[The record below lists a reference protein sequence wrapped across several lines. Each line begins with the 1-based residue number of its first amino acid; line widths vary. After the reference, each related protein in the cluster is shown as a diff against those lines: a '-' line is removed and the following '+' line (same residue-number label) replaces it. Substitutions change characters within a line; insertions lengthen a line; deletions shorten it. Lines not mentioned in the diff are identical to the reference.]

1 MPLTEFYFFNQ
12 KDKKLNLTKPS
23 SKTLHPIKTN
33 YYYYSISF
41 SLKPITKK
49 MNTRSQ
55 TRANREA
62 AQRHVENYLASVR
75 AKKETTKKAT
85 TATAIETPQ
94 KQPEAT
100 EPQINAPTKKPRALL
115 PKSTGYRTRLSTG
128 AIERKKLNVNLSDEF
143 DAEFF
148 DDASKA
154 WNENKTKLG
163 NGMYS
168 YIITRSA
175 SKVLKK

>member
-1 MPLTEFYFFNQ
+1 
-12 KDKKLNLTKPS
+12 
-23 SKTLHPIKTN
+23 
-33 YYYYSISF
+33 
-41 SLKPITKK
+41 

-62 AQRHVENYLASVR
+62 AQRHVENYLASIR
-75 AKKETTKKAT
+75 SKKEATKKAT
-85 TATAIETPQ
+85 TETPQ

-100 EPQINAPTKKPRALL
+100 EPQVNAPTKKTRTPP

-154 WNENKTKLG
+154 WNENKTRLG

-168 YIITRSA
+168 YIVTRTRSA
-175 SKVLKK
+175 AAASKALNK

>member
-1 MPLTEFYFFNQ
+1 
-12 KDKKLNLTKPS
+12 
-23 SKTLHPIKTN
+23 
-33 YYYYSISF
+33 
-41 SLKPITKK
+41 

-75 AKKETTKKAT
+75 SKKAT
-85 TATAIETPQ
+85 TATETPQ

-100 EPQINAPTKKPRALL
+100 EPQVNAPTKKARTPP
-115 PKSTGYRTRLSTG
+115 PKHTGYRTRLSTG
-128 AIERKKLNVNLSDEF
+128 AIERKKLNVDLSDEF

-168 YIITRSA
+168 YIITRST
-175 SKVLKK
+175 SKALKK

>member
-1 MPLTEFYFFNQ
+1 
-12 KDKKLNLTKPS
+12 
-23 SKTLHPIKTN
+23 
-33 YYYYSISF
+33 
-41 SLKPITKK
+41 

-62 AQRHVENYLASVR
+62 AQRHVENYLASIR
-75 AKKETTKKAT
+75 SKKEATKKAT
-85 TATAIETPQ
+85 TETPQ

-100 EPQINAPTKKPRALL
+100 ESQVNAPTKKTRTPP
-115 PKSTGYRTRLSTG
+115 PKSTGYRTRLSTV
-128 AIERKKLNVNLSDEF
+128 AIERKNLNVDLSDEF

-154 WNENKTKLG
+154 WNENKTRLG

-168 YIITRSA
+168 YIVTRTRSA
-175 SKVLKK
+175 AASKALNK

>member
-1 MPLTEFYFFNQ
+1 
-12 KDKKLNLTKPS
+12 
-23 SKTLHPIKTN
+23 
-33 YYYYSISF
+33 
-41 SLKPITKK
+41 

-75 AKKETTKKAT
+75 AKKAT
-85 TATAIETPQ
+85 TATETPQ

-100 EPQINAPTKKPRALL
+100 ESQVNAPTKKARTPP
-115 PKSTGYRTRLSTG
+115 PKHTGYRTRLSTG
-128 AIERKKLNVNLSDEF
+128 AIERKNLNVDLSDEF

-148 DDASKA
+148 DYASKA

-168 YIITRSA
+168 YIITRST
-175 SKVLKK
+175 SKALKK

>member
-1 MPLTEFYFFNQ
+1 
-12 KDKKLNLTKPS
+12 
-23 SKTLHPIKTN
+23 
-33 YYYYSISF
+33 
-41 SLKPITKK
+41 

-62 AQRHVENYLASVR
+62 AQRHVENYLASIR
-75 AKKETTKKAT
+75 SKKAT
-85 TATAIETPQ
+85 IAIETPQ

-100 EPQINAPTKKPRALL
+100 ESQVNAPTKKARAPL
-115 PKSTGYRTRLSTG
+115 PKHTGYRTRLSTG
-128 AIERKKLNVNLSDEF
+128 AIERKNLNVDLSVEF

-168 YIITRSA
+168 YIITRST
-175 SKVLKK
+175 SKALKK

>member
-1 MPLTEFYFFNQ
+1 
-12 KDKKLNLTKPS
+12 
-23 SKTLHPIKTN
+23 
-33 YYYYSISF
+33 
-41 SLKPITKK
+41 

-75 AKKETTKKAT
+75 VKKETTKKET
-85 TATAIETPQ
+85 TTTAIETPQ

-100 EPQINAPTKKPRALL
+100 EPQVNAPTKKARTPP
-115 PKSTGYRTRLSTG
+115 PKHTGYRTRLSTG
-128 AIERKKLNVNLSDEF
+128 AIERKNLNVDLSVEF

-175 SKVLKK
+175 SKSLKK

>member
-1 MPLTEFYFFNQ
+1 
-12 KDKKLNLTKPS
+12 
-23 SKTLHPIKTN
+23 
-33 YYYYSISF
+33 
-41 SLKPITKK
+41 

-62 AQRHVENYLASVR
+62 AQKHVENYLASIRV
-75 AKKETTKKAT
+75 KKETTKKST
-85 TATAIETPQ
+85 TSIETPQ

-100 EPQINAPTKKPRALL
+100 EPEVNAPTKKPREHL

-128 AIERKKLNVNLSDEF
+128 AIERKKLNVDLSVEF

-168 YIITRSA
+168 YIVTRSA
-175 SKVLKK
+175 SKALKK

>member
-1 MPLTEFYFFNQ
+1 MPLTEYYFFNQ

-33 YYYYSISF
+33 YYYSLSF

-55 TRANREA
+55 TRANRET
-62 AQRHVENYLASVR
+62 AQRHVDNYLASVR
-75 AKKETTKKAT
+75 AKKETNKKSA
-85 TATAIETPQ
+85 AITETPQ

-115 PKSTGYRTRLSTG
+115 PKNTGYRTRLSTG

>member
-1 MPLTEFYFFNQ
+1 
-12 KDKKLNLTKPS
+12 
-23 SKTLHPIKTN
+23 
-33 YYYYSISF
+33 
-41 SLKPITKK
+41 

-62 AQRHVENYLASVR
+62 AQRHVENYLASIRSKKEVT
-75 AKKETTKKAT
+75 KKETTKKET
-85 TATAIETPQ
+85 IETPQ
-94 KQPEAT
+94 KQPEAI
-100 EPQINAPTKKPRALL
+100 ESQVNAPTKKARTPP
-115 PKSTGYRTRLSTG
+115 PKHTEYRTRLSTG
-128 AIERKKLNVNLSDEF
+128 AIERKKLNVDLSDEF

-168 YIITRSA
+168 YIITRSS
-175 SKVLKK
+175 SKALKK

>member
-1 MPLTEFYFFNQ
+1 M
-12 KDKKLNLTKPS
+12 K
-23 SKTLHPIKTN
+23 
-33 YYYYSISF
+33 
-41 SLKPITKK
+41 
-49 MNTRSQ
+49 TRSQ

-62 AQRHVENYLASVR
+62 AQKKVENYLASIRVNKEA
-75 AKKETTKKAT
+75 AKKTSTENQSIV
-85 TATAIETPQ
+85 IETPQ
-94 KQPEAT
+94 KQPEAK
-100 EPQINAPTKKPRALL
+100 EPQVNAPTKKPRSPS
-115 PKSTGYRTRLSTG
+115 PKRTGYRTRLSTG
-128 AIERKKLNVNLSDEF
+128 AIERKNLNVDLSIEF

-175 SKVLKK
+175 TAASKTLKK